1 MAILSLMS
9 KGEAQ
14 SSSSLFFNDFVG
26 TKIILFSKNEDSTYM
41 SHAIGE
47 LYFQKY
53 NFFVKYIVWGFHK
66 DGEKLFP
73 MNICFVK
80 ITAWTGWTDGP
91 NPENDSALWLMMP
104 KSCWI
109 CDKFGRISL
118 AELDVGKMIQ
128 MRSKW
133 GLGLE
138 E

>member
-26 TKIILFSKNEDSTYM
+26 TKMILFSKNEDSTYM

-80 ITAWTGWTDGP
+80 SRPGQAEQMDQTLRMIQLCGW
-91 NPENDSALWLMMP
+91 WCP
-104 KSCWI
+104 KVAE
-109 CDKFGRISL
+109 FVISL
-118 AELDVGKMIQ
+118 VVYHLLNLMLAK
-128 MRSKW
+128 RSKW
-133 GLGLE
+133 GASGVWG
-138 E
+138 